1 MPHTV
6 FENKAEIVSAIND
19 IFNNNSANFIDDN
32 SEDLHYTITNKY
44 QSVSQWEFAYY
55 DNSTQTLKK
64 ITDFS
69 ELFKDR
75 NFTALTNDPAGLKTG
90 LSSWIVNYVENMSSM
105 FKDST
110 GFDQDLSSWNVS
122 SVTNM
127 ANMFENAE
135 SFNSNLSNWSVSNV
149 TNMESLF
156 SGASLFNA
164 DLGSWNVSSV
174 TNMNAMFKDTT
185 SLISS
190 THFNRLT
197 NWNVSN
203 VVNMNEM
210 FSGST
215 NFNPIESGI
224 RIWYVPSLTSATN
237 MFYGLTLESPHSD
250 ALDANGTPNDI
261 TTFFAR
267 SGGAAGDPHIH
278 CIDGSFYDFRY
289 HGYIRL
295 LETENVMINVKCAP
309 GFNQQSKMDYFTHA
323 FIKYNNNSATLKLGW
338 RGNPVT
344 IIENNGL
351 ELFEEKLDFN
361 SDAKRFCETC
371 RGWSSMSAK
380 KCIKH
385 EKEYNHVVSQLIRN
399 QISLKTNSLKI
410 FFQNVNESN
419 GQPCSISFNGHLTN
433 KVAGL
438 IAGAEWADLS
448 ILESLDDVKSLLPS
462 NSKTI

>member
-1 MPHTV
+1 
-6 FENKAEIVSAIND
+6 
-19 IFNNNSANFIDDN
+19 
-32 SEDLHYTITNKY
+32 
-44 QSVSQWEFAYY
+44 
-55 DNSTQTLKK
+55 
-64 ITDFS
+64 
-69 ELFKDR
+69 
-75 NFTALTNDPAGLKTG
+75 
-90 LSSWIVNYVENMSSM
+90 
-105 FKDST
+105 KDST

-323 FIKYNNNSATLKLGW
+323 FIKYNNNSAT
-338 RGNPVT
+338 
-344 IIENNGL
+344 
-351 ELFEEKLDFN
+351 
-361 SDAKRFCETC
+361 
-371 RGWSSMSAK
+371 
-380 KCIKH
+380 
-385 EKEYNHVVSQLIRN
+385 
-399 QISLKTNSLKI
+399 
-410 FFQNVNESN
+410 
-419 GQPCSISFNGHLTN
+419 
-433 KVAGL
+433 
-438 IAGAEWADLS
+438 
-448 ILESLDDVKSLLPS
+448 
-462 NSKTI
+462 